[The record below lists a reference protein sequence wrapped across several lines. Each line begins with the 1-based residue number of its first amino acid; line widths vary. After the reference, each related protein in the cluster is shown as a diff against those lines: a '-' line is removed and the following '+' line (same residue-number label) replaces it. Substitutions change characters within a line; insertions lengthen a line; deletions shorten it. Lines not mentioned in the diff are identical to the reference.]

1 MSKKIFISVEN
12 KIFAE
17 YAERLDKLGGDIKG
31 VVDKILQDAHAT
43 VTSEVEAAMMKHNKS
58 GDTSKSI
65 LRDSKVQWTGTTAS
79 IRVGFDISNG
89 GLPSIFLMYGTPKH
103 EPGHPGTDADK
114 ALYDAIYGKRQAR
127 NLREMSIKAMEEAIK
142 KRMGG

>member
-43 VTSEVEAAMMKHNKS
+43 VTNEVEAAMMKHNKS

>member
-1 MSKKIFISVEN
+1 MSKKIFISLEN

-17 YAERLDKLGGDIKG
+17 YAERLDKLGGDIKET
-31 VVDKILQDAHAT
+31 VTQILQNAHSM
-43 VTSEVEAAMMKHNKS
+43 VTDDVEREMQKHNKS
-58 GDTSKSI
+58 GDTSRSI
-65 LRDSKVQWTGTTAS
+65 LRDSKVEWSGTTAS
-79 IRVGFDISNG
+79 IKVGFDISNG

-114 ALYDAIYGKRQAR
+114 ALYDAIYGKRQAKM
-127 NLREMSIKAMEEAIK
+127 LKDMSIEMMEKAIK

>member
-58 GDTSKSI
+58 GDTSRSI

-79 IRVGFDISNG
+79 INVGFDISNG

-114 ALYDAIYGKRQAR
+114 VLYDAIYGKRQAR